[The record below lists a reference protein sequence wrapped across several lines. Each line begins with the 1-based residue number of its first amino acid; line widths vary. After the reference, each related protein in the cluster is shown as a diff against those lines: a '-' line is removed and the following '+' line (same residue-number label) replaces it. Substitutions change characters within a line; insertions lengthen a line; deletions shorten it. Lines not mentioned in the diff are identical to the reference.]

1 MITKENSVKLS
12 DLIIDQDSDFQ
23 PETMADYEDRVKSG
37 EFDGMSNE
45 EIRRTYL
52 YEEIENENVEF
63 LEKYNASI
71 RDED

>member
-1 MITKENSVKLS
+1 MTTKENSVKLS
-12 DLIIDQDSDFQ
+12 DLIIEQGDEFQ
-23 PETMADYEDRVKSG
+23 VDLMDDYQDRVKSG

-52 YEEIENENVEF
+52 YEEIQNEYVEF
-63 LEKYNASI
+63 LEKHNTYI

>member
-1 MITKENSVKLS
+1 MTTKENSVKLS
-12 DLIIDQDSDFQ
+12 DLIIDQGPDFQ
-23 PETMADYEDRVKSG
+23 PETMADYDDRVKSG
-37 EFDGMSNE
+37 EFDGMTYE

-52 YEEIENENVEF
+52 YEEIENEHVEF